1 MNLSKMMPGTMFKQ
15 GDVAEFH
22 YLWHREAERGEESG
36 RKPRPVCV
44 VIKTPGNP
52 DVVFLFPFTSKPPLD
67 GQLALNVPEIEC
79 RRIGLASPC
88 WVILDEFNRVEM
100 DKDYDFVSTEPIGS
114 VSAAFLREIATTIK
128 QAAQASAI
136 KAVKRT

>member
-1 MNLSKMMPGTMFKQ
+1 MAKS
-15 GDVAEFH
+15 
-22 YLWHREAERGEESG
+22 S
-36 RKPRPVCV
+36 C
-44 VIKTPGNP
+44 IKRDDCSTPGNP
-52 DVVFLFPFTSKPPLD
+52 DVVFLFPFTSKQPLD

-100 DKDYDFVSTEPIGS
+100 NKDYDFVSTEPIGS

>member
-1 MNLSKMMPGTMFKQ
+1 MLEQ

-22 YLWHREAERGEESG
+22 YLWHREAAKGEESG
-36 RKPRPVCV
+36 RKPRPVCI

-52 DVVFLFPFTSKPPLD
+52 EVVFLFPCTSKQPIG
-67 GQLALNVPEIEC
+67 GQLGLSVPEIEC

-88 WVILDEFNRVEM
+88 WIILDEFNRVEM

-114 VSAAFLREIATTIK
+114 VSAAFLRKIATTIK
-128 QAAQASAI
+128 QAARASAI
-136 KAVKRT
+136 KAVKRS

>member
-1 MNLSKMMPGTMFKQ
+1 MLEQ

-22 YLWHREAERGEESG
+22 YLWHREAEKGEESG
-36 RKPRPVCV
+36 RKPRPVCI

-52 DVVFLFPFTSKPPLD
+52 EAVFLFPFTSKQPLG
-67 GQLALNVPEIEC
+67 GQLGLSVPEIEC
-79 RRIGLASPC
+79 RRIGLTLPC
-88 WVILDEFNRVEM
+88 WIILNEFNRVEM

-114 VSAAFLREIATTIK
+114 VSAAFLREIAATIK
-128 QAAQASAI
+128 RAARTSAI

>member
-1 MNLSKMMPGTMFKQ
+1 MLEQ

-22 YLWHREAERGEESG
+22 YLWHREAEKGEESG

-52 DVVFLFPFTSKPPLD
+52 DVVFLFPFTSRQPLAN
-67 GQLALNVPEIEC
+67 QLALHVPEIEC

-88 WVILDEFNRVEM
+88 WIILDEFNRVEM
-100 DKDYDFVSTEPIGS
+100 DKDYDFVPTGPIGS
-114 VSAAFLREIATTIK
+114 VSAALLREMDPTIK
-128 QAAQASAI
+128 QTARTSAI

>member
-1 MNLSKMMPGTMFKQ
+1 MLEQ

-22 YLWHREAERGEESG
+22 YLWHREAEKGEESG
-36 RKPRPVCV
+36 RKPRPVCI

-52 DVVFLFPFTSKPPLD
+52 DVVLLFPFTSKQPLD
-67 GQLALNVPEIEC
+67 GQLALHVPEIEC

-88 WVILDEFNRVEM
+88 WIILDEFNRVEM

-114 VSAAFLREIATTIK
+114 VSAAFLREMAATIK
-128 QAAQASAI
+128 QAARTSAS

>member
-1 MNLSKMMPGTMFKQ
+1 
-15 GDVAEFH
+15 
-22 YLWHREAERGEESG
+22 
-36 RKPRPVCV
+36 
-44 VIKTPGNP
+44 
-52 DVVFLFPFTSKPPLD
+52 VFLFPFTSKQPLD

-100 DKDYDFVSTEPIGS
+100 NKDYDFVSTEPIGS